1 MSWQT
6 AAFSAV
12 AFLIGALLSVQAPVN
27 TMAGAKLGHPLAGAV
42 FSFIVGTLFLI
53 ALLPFAARAEIG
65 WSNVWSFPPWLWL
78 GGVLGAIY
86 ITAAIV
92 LTPKIGVG
100 ALVALAIA
108 GQVTASLLLDHYGML
123 GLAVREIT
131 IGRATGAVLVVA
143 GALMVRFY

>member
-1 MSWQT
+1 MSLQT

-12 AFLIGALLSVQAPVN
+12 AFLIGALLSVQAPIN
-27 TMAGAKLGHPLAGAV
+27 TMAGAKLGHPLGGAV
-42 FSFIVGTLFLI
+42 FSFVVGTLFLVAVTILTVRTEI
-53 ALLPFAARAEIG
+53 AWA
-65 WSNVWSFPPWLWL
+65 NVWSLPPWLWL

-92 LTPKIGVG
+92 LTPQIGVG

-123 GLAVREIT
+123 GLAAREIT
-131 IGRATGAVLVVA
+131 MGRAAGALLVVV
-143 GALMVRFY
+143 GALMVRFF

>member
-1 MSWQT
+1 MSLQT

-12 AFLIGALLSVQAPVN
+12 AFLIGALLSVQAPIN
-27 TMAGAKLGHPLAGAV
+27 TMAGAKLGHPLGGAV
-42 FSFIVGTLFLI
+42 FSFVVGTLFLVALTILTARTEI
-53 ALLPFAARAEIG
+53 AWA
-65 WSNVWSFPPWLWL
+65 NVWSLPPWFWL

-92 LTPKIGVG
+92 LTPQIGVG

-123 GLAVREIT
+123 GLAAREIT
-131 IGRATGAVLVVA
+131 MGRAAGALLVVG
-143 GALMVRFY
+143 GALMVRFF